1 MRLQVVFRHVTFLL
15 FILSLSFLF
24 PALYSLWVHD
34 GLFLSF
40 LYPLFLAFSLFL
52 LGIQFENQEPNVK
65 EAILVVVLTWF
76 LFPAL
81 SALFYIESGAITHF
95 ADAYFESVSGFTTT
109 GASVLSDVESLPKS
123 VLLWRSTTHWIGGVG
138 FVVFSLSLLPALGT
152 GGAQLMRFE
161 AGKAFEE
168 RVLPRVKE
176 TARAI
181 LVVYLIITLLEILLL
196 KLCGMSLFD
205 AVNHTFATVAT
216 GGFSTKNESVGAYNS
231 FAVEMVIA
239 VFMVLGAINL
249 SLYYRSFRVKSLR
262 VFFSDHEVKGLLT
275 VIFLSTLFCTFV
287 LLKENV
293 YPDLFTAFRYAFFQ
307 VVTASTTTGFSS
319 TDYTNWPPSI
329 LALIMFLSLI
339 GASSGSTAGGIKQFR
354 FLVMLKTVYSE
365 LKKTAHPRMVYRVS
379 LGGKVLEL
387 SVLNTLWAFLSV
399 YFSTAALF
407 GFIISAFGHDLVT
420 SFSASVACITSLG
433 PGLGKVGPAG
443 NFSFFSD
450 PEKLLL
456 SLEMILGRLEVFA
469 VFAVLI
475 PSFWK
480 E

>member
-24 PALYSLWVHD
+24 PAVYSLWVHD

-40 LYPLFLAFSLFL
+40 FYPLFLAFSLFL
-52 LGIQFENQEPNVK
+52 LGIQFKNQEPNVK

-109 GASVLSDVESLPKS
+109 GASILSDVESLPKS
-123 VLLWRSTTHWIGGVG
+123 VLLWRSTTHWIGGIG
-138 FVVFSLSLLPALGT
+138 FVVFSLSLLPVFGA

-161 AGKAFEE
+161 ASKAIEE
-168 RVLPRVKE
+168 KVLPRVKE

-181 LVVYLIITLLEILLL
+181 LVVYLLLTVSEVILL
-196 KLCGMSLFD
+196 KLCGMSLFQ
-205 AVNHTFATVAT
+205 AINHTFATVAT
-216 GGFSTKNESVGAYNS
+216 GGFSTENESVGAFHS

-239 VFMVLGAINL
+239 VFMVLGAVNL
-249 SLYYRSFRVKSLR
+249 SLYYRAFKARSLR
-262 VFFSDHEVKGLLT
+262 VFFSNYEVKGLLA
-275 VIFLSTLFCTFV
+275 VILVSTLFSMAV

-293 YPDLFTAFRYAFFQ
+293 YTDLLTAFRYAFFQ
-307 VVTASTTTGFSS
+307 VVTAATTTGFSS
-319 TDYTNWPPSI
+319 TDYTSWPPSI

-354 FLVMLKTVYSE
+354 FLVMIKTVYSE

-379 LGGKVLEL
+379 IGDKILEL
-387 SVLNTLWAFLSV
+387 SILNTIWAFISV
-399 YFSTAALF
+399 YFSTAAIF
-407 GFIISAFGHDLVT
+407 GFIIAAFGHDLVT
-420 SFSASVACITSLG
+420 SFSASIACITSLG

-443 NFSFFSD
+443 NFGFFSD
-450 PEKLLL
+450 FEKLLL
-456 SLEMILGRLEVFA
+456 SLEMILGRLEIFA
-469 VFAVLI
+469 VFTVLL